1 MVSTVK
7 VFKKVAPNG
16 KLTVYLG
23 RRDFV
28 DNTSSTD
35 PIDGVVICDDDY
47 LKDRKIFASVTVTYR
62 FGREEDEVMG
72 LSFSKE
78 MQLICQQVYPSL
90 MPVEPND
97 MQQRLMSKTGG
108 NAHPFMVQ
116 LPEEAPVSVQLSSGS
131 EQTTKPLGVIYEL
144 QVYVARDNVE
154 IPHRRSSVTLAVRKV
169 QYCPLDSPCR
179 QPSAVV
185 SKGFVFSSGKINLE
199 VSLDKDVYYHDE
211 PVSVDLTI
219 NNNSKKS
226 VKNIKC
232 AIVQHIEVTMINN
245 HFTRE
250 VASTDS
256 KEGCPIGHK
265 GMVKKNMSLIPQACN
280 NRIKAGI
287 ALDGKVKDADA
298 NLASSTLVGMGKD
311 PNDAL
316 GIIVSYSFRI
326 RLNCGALGGE
336 LVADLPFKLMHPVS
350 IAGETKTQSAS
361 NAQDKKIEIEEFATF
376 RRGFSVDQH

>member
-1 MVSTVK
+1 MLLSWY
-7 VFKKVAPNG
+7 PG

-35 PIDGVVICDDDY
+35 PIDGVVVCDDHY
-47 LKDRKIFASVTVTYR
+47 LQDRKIFASVTVTYR

-78 MQLICQQVYPSL
+78 MQLICQQVHPSL
-90 MPVEPND
+90 VSAAPND
-97 MQQRLMSKTGG
+97 VQQRLMNKIGG
-108 NAHPFMVQ
+108 DAHPFNLH

-131 EQTTKPLGVIYEL
+131 QHTAKPLGVIYEL
-144 QVYVARDNVE
+144 QVYVAKDSTE
-154 IPHRRSSVTLAVRKV
+154 IPHRRSAVSLAVRKV

-211 PVSVDLTI
+211 PLSADLTI

-232 AIVQHIEVTMINN
+232 AVVQHIEVTMTNN
-245 HFTRE
+245 HFNRE
-250 VASTDS
+250 VASVES

-265 GMVKKNMSLIPQACN
+265 GMVKKNMTLTPQACN
-280 NRIKAGI
+280 NKVKAGI

-298 NLASSTLVGMGKD
+298 NLASSTLVGTGKD

-316 GIIVSYSFRI
+316 GIIVSYSFRV

-350 IAGETKTQSAS
+350 VPGESRPQ
-361 NAQDKKIEIEEFATF
+361 NAKEDKKIEIEEFASF

>member
-1 MVSTVK
+1 MVSSVK
-7 VFKKVAPNG
+7 VFKKAAPNG
-16 KLTVYLG
+16 KITVYLG

-28 DNTSSTD
+28 DNAHSTE

-47 LKDRKIFASVTVTYR
+47 LKDRRIFASVNVTYR

-72 LSFSKE
+72 LSFSKD
-78 MQLICQQVYPSL
+78 MQLVCQQVYPSL
-90 MPVEPND
+90 ASVTPND
-97 MQQRLMSKTGG
+97 VQQRLMNKIGA
-108 NAHPFMVQ
+108 NAHPFSVQ

-131 EQTTKPLGVIYEL
+131 QPTAKPLGVIYEL
-144 QVYVARDNVE
+144 RVYVAADSAEV
-154 IPHRRSSVTLAVRKV
+154 PHRRSSVTLAVRKV
-169 QYCPLDSPCR
+169 QYSPLDTPCR

-199 VSLDKDVYYHDE
+199 VFLDKDIYYHDE

-219 NNNSKKS
+219 NNNSKKG
-226 VKNIKC
+226 VKSIKC
-232 AIVQHIEVTMINN
+232 AVVQHIEVTMTNS

-250 VASTDS
+250 VATVDS

-265 GMVKKNMSLIPQACN
+265 GMVKKNMSLTPLACN
-280 NRIKAGI
+280 NKVKAGI
-287 ALDGKVKDADA
+287 ALDGKVKDTDA
-298 NLASSTLVGMGKD
+298 NLASSTLMGIDKD

-316 GIIVSYSFRI
+316 GIIVSYSFRV

-350 IAGETKTQSAS
+350 GERKPPSNPTTKDE
-361 NAQDKKIEIEEFATF
+361 NIEIEEFARF

>member
-1 MVSTVK
+1 
-7 VFKKVAPNG
+7 
-16 KLTVYLG
+16 
-23 RRDFV
+23 
-28 DNTSSTD
+28 
-35 PIDGVVICDDDY
+35 
-47 LKDRKIFASVTVTYR
+47 
-62 FGREEDEVMG
+62 MG

-78 MQLICQQVYPSL
+78 MQLICQQVHPSL
-90 MPVEPND
+90 VSAAPND
-97 MQQRLMSKTGG
+97 VQQRLMNKIGG
-108 NAHPFMVQ
+108 DAHPFNLH

-131 EQTTKPLGVIYEL
+131 QHTAKPLGVIYEL
-144 QVYVARDNVE
+144 QVYVAKDSTE
-154 IPHRRSSVTLAVRKV
+154 IPHRRSAVSLAVRKV

-211 PVSVDLTI
+211 PLSADLTI

-232 AIVQHIEVTMINN
+232 AVVQHIEVTMTNN
-245 HFTRE
+245 HFNRE
-250 VASTDS
+250 VASVES

-265 GMVKKNMSLIPQACN
+265 GMVKKNMTLTPQACN
-280 NRIKAGI
+280 NKVKAGI

-298 NLASSTLVGMGKD
+298 NLASSTLVGTGKD

-316 GIIVSYSFRI
+316 GIIVSYSFRV

-350 IAGETKTQSAS
+350 VPGESRPQ
-361 NAQDKKIEIEEFATF
+361 NAKEDKKIEIEEFASF